1 MTGVSAA
8 HRASVG
14 ETGALDLTCLAV
26 WPSHGQLRVL
36 GCLITLS
43 GVESVLAVCGAKIA
57 GIDASILT
65 YRYLLRALGAA
76 AALVKGNDASVAAT
90 TIQGDLGALP
100 QDADRVGPQ
109 RLLPG
114 PTYRTPWDQHAL
126 LSAIRQPTP
135 TPWWQR
141 HTPAALSRHMCPVH
155 RCIRCSRARRRCAG
169 CSL

>member
-1 MTGVSAA
+1 MRWRAEGAREALTGVSAA

-43 GVESVLAVCGAKIA
+43 GVEPVLAVCGAKIA

-76 AALVKGNDASVAAT
+76 AALVKGNDASFAEKTFKEILAHFHKM
-90 TIQGDLGALP
+90 
-100 QDADRVGPQ
+100 
-109 RLLPG
+109 
-114 PTYRTPWDQHAL
+114 PTEW
-126 LSAIRQPTP
+126 
-135 TPWWQR
+135 
-141 HTPAALSRHMCPVH
+141 
-155 RCIRCSRARRRCAG
+155 ARRG
-169 CSL
+169 CCRAQRTARPGTNMRF

>member
-1 MTGVSAA
+1 MSAA

-76 AALVKGNDASVAAT
+76 AALVKGNDASIAEKTFKEILAHFHKM
-90 TIQGDLGALP
+90 
-100 QDADRVGPQ
+100 
-109 RLLPG
+109 
-114 PTYRTPWDQHAL
+114 PTEWARRHA
-126 LSAIRQPTP
+126 
-135 TPWWQR
+135 
-141 HTPAALSRHMCPVH
+141 PAALSRHMCPVH